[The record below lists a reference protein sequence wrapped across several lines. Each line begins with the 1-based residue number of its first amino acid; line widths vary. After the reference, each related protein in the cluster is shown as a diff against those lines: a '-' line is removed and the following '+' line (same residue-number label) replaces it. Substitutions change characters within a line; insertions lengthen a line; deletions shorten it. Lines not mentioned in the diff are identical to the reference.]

1 MGYGDLEMSVA
12 ASSDA
17 ARLPG
22 PSLRVAIS
30 LMLVGAA
37 LAIPTFIAGIV
48 PVVRAITNPIQ
59 FDAPGPVRVHLG
71 KGTYMVYQDKG
82 ASSIGSSFSFDD
94 SVTIT
99 PADVMVSGVDGT
111 NVEVR
116 DRGTIRE
123 TLTRNG
129 DRFVGAVRFTTPASG
144 DYVVSVHETTA
155 RPVLIARPF
164 SNVVRS
170 VLGWFALAGV
180 GGLAFGVGVV
190 LLIVGSVRRS
200 RVRKT
205 FAYATLPP
213 PGLPPAGW
221 HTDPWDTG
229 RLRYWDGNRWT
240 EHVQ

>member
-1 MGYGDLEMSVA
+1 MSTA
-12 ASSDA
+12 ATPDA
-17 ARLPG
+17 RRSPG

-30 LMLVGAA
+30 LMVVGAA

-48 PVVRAITNPIQ
+48 PVVRAVTNPIR
-59 FDAPGPVRVHLG
+59 FDAPGQAVVHLG
-71 KGTYMVYQDKG
+71 KGTYMVYEDKG
-82 ASSIGSSFSFDD
+82 ASSIGSAFSTDD

-99 PADVMVSGVDGT
+99 PADVTVSGADGT
-111 NVEVR
+111 SIQVR

-123 TLTRNG
+123 TLTRDG

-144 DYVVSVHETTA
+144 DYAVTVHDTTA
-155 RPVLIARPF
+155 RPVLIARPL
-164 SNVVRS
+164 SNIVGS
-170 VLGWFALAGV
+170 VLGWFALTGV

-200 RVRKT
+200 RMRNA

-213 PGLPPAGW
+213 AGW
-221 HTDPWDTG
+221 YPDPGDAG
-229 RLRYWDGNRWT
+229 RSRYWDGYRWT